1 MKNRILF
8 SILIIAFCSGAC
20 NDEKELQKSIYVED
34 STNPGLPKYSEL
46 GYNTFGAYYDREA
59 FTSSEIVPVK
69 VVVTNGETAF
79 IFNGRK
85 GESNEAALT
94 FKISD
99 FEAQQYS
106 DLISLNGIMLDL
118 TDATHSVFI
127 KNGAIEEQVQIIN
140 GMFKFNKV
148 RNVIVDLEQAE
159 IILSGTFE
167 FQALVDGQPITVSD
181 GRFDVGVAN
190 DNFYK
195 Y

>member
-1 MKNRILF
+1 MKNRIL
-8 SILIIAFCSGAC
+8 ILILIVSFCSWAC
-20 NDEKELQKSIYVED
+20 GDERELQKSVYVED

-69 VVVTNGETAF
+69 VVVTNGETSF

-85 GESNEAALT
+85 GDSNEVALII
-94 FKISD
+94 KISN

-106 DLISLNGIMLDL
+106 DLITLNGTTVDL
-118 TDATHSVFI
+118 TDATYSVFI
-127 KNGAIEEQVQIIN
+127 KNGAVEEPTQVIN
-140 GMFKFNKV
+140 GIFKFNKV
-148 RNVIVDLEQAE
+148 RNVIVDKEQAE

-167 FQALVDGQPITVSD
+167 FQALVEGQPITVSE
-181 GRFDVGVAN
+181 GRFDVGVGN